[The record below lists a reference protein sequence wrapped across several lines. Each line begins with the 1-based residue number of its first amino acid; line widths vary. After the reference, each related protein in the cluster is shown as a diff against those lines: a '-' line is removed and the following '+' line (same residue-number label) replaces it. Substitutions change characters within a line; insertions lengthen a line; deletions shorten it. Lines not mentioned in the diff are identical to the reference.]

1 MRRTAGPEDRLLYTL
16 PVTRYTKIVLLTFEQ
31 SADSR
36 IFLLTSHATA
46 DELLSGAFGS
56 NLGCGN
62 DAIYVLHDGD
72 GDNDDGCRGDRRGG
86 GGGGF
91 YATVRVISTAA
102 KNGGHGDGEQRR
114 DGDVTTAVA
123 AVVAGGDEPVI
134 LMSHTVARP
143 RPAKLLL
150 GATAAI
156 A

>member
-1 MRRTAGPEDRLLYTL
+1 M
-16 PVTRYTKIVLLTFEQ
+16 TRYTKIVLLTFEQ

-62 DAIYVLHDGD
+62 DAIYVIT
-72 GDNDDGCRGDRRGG
+72 RRRQRRRMSGDRRGG

>member
-1 MRRTAGPEDRLLYTL
+1 
-16 PVTRYTKIVLLTFEQ
+16 
-31 SADSR
+31 
-36 IFLLTSHATA
+36 LLTSHATA

-72 GDNDDGCRGDRRGG
+72 NDNDDGCRGDRRG

-123 AVVAGGDEPVI
+123 GDDEPVI
-134 LMSHTVARP
+134 LNVIHGGPS
-143 RPAKLLL
+143 
-150 GATAAI
+150 ATGKTFTRCDGGELA
-156 A
+156 